1 VSAQI
6 IESEGNRGVAVA
18 PWQPIPSASDST
30 VAHKDDTVLDL
41 GGVFRL
47 LSRRRHWVIFSV
59 ALFLALAG
67 TLCSVMAPRY
77 KATAQIELLKQ
88 AEGALVS
95 SGQFGVPQAGATQT
109 EDALDFSLSL
119 QTAVSELESDALAL
133 RVIKE
138 LNLDQTDDFAY
149 LPLIMTPEAKLN
161 RSLPIDQ
168 SPARRTYVLRQW
180 SRHLNVQSKAGTRV
194 IEVTFTHRDP
204 AMAAKIVNRLV
215 SDYIDYRYEVR
226 YAAAQRSTE
235 WLNAKLSAAKAQAE
249 ESANRFAAASE
260 AMGIY
265 GNPAS
270 DHNIVVNRLEQLNA
284 AAAQAHSNRAA
295 KEAVYK
301 LAQSGDPELV
311 TGLAGAGQGQN
322 SSGNVPTLLI
332 NLRQQEA
339 ELNAQYAE
347 AATKYGPENPKL
359 LQIGNKL
366 QTWRAEVE
374 AETER
379 IVGRTRQEYMAA
391 VSAESEADR
400 ALAEVRQ
407 TASEAQKM
415 TGAYGIAKNEADS
428 AQALYERLLET
439 TRETPIVAGLRSTDV
454 NILTPAVAPGR
465 PASPI
470 VPLYL
475 AAGMFVGT
483 IVGIAAAFVR
493 DSVDTSLRNPED
505 IEQVTQLPVL
515 GVIPRAKLHSLRNT
529 RGRKKMPEKR
539 RPHSGMQGLQLSSA
553 IGQITPAIPAL
564 SESRSPVMEAF
575 RSVRSSILLSRP
587 DNPRR
592 VFMLTSPQPGEGK
605 SFSALHLAA
614 ALAQNGD
621 TVLLVDADLRRET
634 LSQNLKMAFRTG
646 LSTLIAGTSNSG
658 SYRRLVALPGLTFLC
673 AGAAP
678 PNPAELIGS
687 RKMTQL
693 IEEWRQ
699 TFDYVVIDSPP
710 ILPVTDAALLSHV
723 VDGVVLIA
731 RFAVSKQ
738 QALSRAIRIMR
749 GVRAEFFGVVVNDM
763 DRRSSEY
770 GYYARKYYARDTTV
784 LDAERE
790 MTATAEEER
799 SRWLNGCQERGSLEW
814 PLH

>member
-6 IESEGNRGVAVA
+6 IESEGNRGGAVA
-18 PWQPIPSASDST
+18 AGQPIYSASDST

-47 LSRRRHWVIFSV
+47 LSRRRHWVICSV
-59 ALFLALAG
+59 VLFLVLAG
-67 TLCSVMAPRY
+67 MLCFVMTPHYEA
-77 KATAQIELLKQ
+77 KAQIELLKQ
-88 AEGALVS
+88 EDGALVS
-95 SGQFGVPQAGATQT
+95 WGQYGESHAGATHA

-149 LPLIMTPEAKLN
+149 MPLIMTPEAKLN
-161 RSLPIDQ
+161 LSLPIDH
-168 SPARRTYVLRQW
+168 SPARRTYVLKQW

-194 IEVTFTHRDP
+194 IDVTFSHRDP
-204 AMAAKIVNRLV
+204 AIAAQIVNRLV

-260 AMGIY
+260 AAGIY
-265 GNPAS
+265 GNADS
-270 DHNIVVNRLEQLNA
+270 ARDIVVNRLEQLDA
-284 AAAQAHSNRAA
+284 AAAQAQSNRAA

-311 TGLAGAGQGQN
+311 TGLVGAGQGPN
-322 SSGNVPTLLI
+322 SSGSLPTLLI

-339 ELNAQYAE
+339 DLNAQYAE
-347 AATKYGPENPKL
+347 AATKYGPDNPKL

-366 QTWRAEVE
+366 QTARAEVK
-374 AETER
+374 AEIER
-379 IVGRTRQEYMAA
+379 IAGRARQEYMAA
-391 VSAESEADR
+391 VSSEAEANR
-400 ALAEVRQ
+400 VLAEEKQ
-407 TASEAQKM
+407 TASDVQKM
-415 TGAYGIAKNEADS
+415 TGNYGIAKNEADS
-428 AQALYERLLET
+428 AQALYQRLLET

-454 NILTPAVAPGR
+454 NILNPAVPPGK

-475 AAGMFVGT
+475 AAGAFVGT
-483 IVGIAAAFVR
+483 IVGIAGAFVR

-505 IEQVTQLPVL
+505 IEQMTQLPVL
-515 GVIPRAKLHSLRNT
+515 GVVPRAKLDWSRNS
-529 RGRKKMPEKR
+529 RGKRKMVERR
-539 RPHSGMQGLQLSSA
+539 RPHNGMQGLQLSSA
-553 IGQITPAIPAL
+553 MSQIAPAIPAL

-592 VFMLTSPQPGEGK
+592 VFMLTSAQPGEGK

-658 SYRRLVALPGLTFLC
+658 SYRRLAALPGLTFLC
-673 AGAAP
+673 AGATP

-687 RKMTQL
+687 RKTAQL

-699 TFDYVVIDSPP
+699 KFDYVVIDSPP

-749 GVRAEFFGVVVNDM
+749 GVRAVCFGVVVNDM
-763 DRRSSEY
+763 DKQSSEY
-770 GYYARKYYARDTTV
+770 GYYARTYYASDTTV
-784 LDAERE
+784 LEAERE
-790 MTATAEEER
+790 RTQTAEEESQR
-799 SRWLNGCQERGSLEW
+799 
-814 PLH
+814 